1 MKKQACETQSNIKK
15 DDNYC
20 KIVALLYFK
29 ENYMQSSSNLSFFRI
44 PRALMKDGHF
54 HNLSTDAKLLYGM
67 LLDRMGLSARNGWH
81 DEIGRVY
88 IYYTVKEVCETMGCG
103 RSKAIR
109 LLAELDTNKG
119 IGLIERIR
127 QGQGKPDKIFVKRIT
142 VQEDIETPVTS
153 STGSTA
159 PISEADF
166 SDVQKSENPTS
177 SRRENRPLE
186 VSKADPN
193 KTDINQTDF
202 IQINLSIYPQDLP
215 QTGWIDR
222 YEQRE
227 NPHCLISPKTSP
239 TQNRPPRDRIQD
251 SSARGA
257 VQASMSS
264 GSTDDPCKGAQPP

>member
-1 MKKQACETQSNIKK
+1 MANKNF
-15 DDNYC
+15 NYSRS
-20 KIVALLYFK
+20 AEATNF
-29 ENYMQSSSNLSFFRI
+29 SFFRI
-44 PRALMKDGHF
+44 PRALVKDERF
-54 HNLSTDAKLLYGM
+54 RDLPTDSKLLYGLM
-67 LLDRMGLSARNGWH
+67 LDRMGLSSRNGWH
-81 DEIGRVY
+81 DDVGRVY
-88 IYYTVKEVCETMGCG
+88 IYCTVKEVCETMGCG
-103 RSKAIR
+103 RNKAMR

-127 QGQGKPDKIFVKRIT
+127 QGQGKPDRIYVKRIT

-153 STGSTA
+153 STGPTA

-177 SRRENRPLE
+177 SNRENRPLE

-202 IQINLSIYPQDLP
+202 IQINLSIYPQDPP

-227 NPHCLISPKTSP
+227 NPHYFISPRTSP
-239 TQNRPPRDRIQD
+239 AQNLPPGDRTQD
-251 SSARGA
+251 SAAHGA
-257 VQASMSS
+257 VRASMSFVKHKRPL
-264 GSTDDPCKGAQPP
+264 DKGAPPP